1 MDAHTIEQL
10 IRDHLPGAD
19 VQVQSADGVHFQ
31 ARVVSSRFAGMA
43 MLKRHRMVHD
53 ALGEALGGDIHAL
66 SITALTPDQA

>member
-10 IRDHLPGAD
+10 IQEHLPEAE
-19 VQVQSADGVHFQ
+19 VAVQSADGVHFQ
-31 ARVVSSRFAGMA
+31 ARVVSSRFDDMP

-66 SITALTPDQA
+66 SITALTPEQA